1 MSLRT
6 QRLLVACVL
15 AACGAACCFGG
26 AARMEVYDDQGNL
39 TGERISDAAMA
50 FMMLLGAVTWAPFAV
65 FFRKR

>member
-1 MSLRT
+1 
-6 QRLLVACVL
+6 
-15 AACGAACCFGG
+15 
-26 AARMEVYDDQGNL
+26 MEVYDDQGNL